1 VFLEAIEYC
10 NGNVVQAAKE
20 LGIGKTTLYK
30 KLREWEIPIK
40 RKITVISYQLS
51 VISYQLSGVQ
61 TLVWQDIQ
69 ILVWQESKL

>member
-30 KLREWEIPIK
+30 KLREWGILVK

-51 VISYQLSGVQ
+51 VISYQA
-61 TLVWQDIQ
+61 
-69 ILVWQESKL
+69 SKL

>member
-30 KLREWEIPIK
+30 KLREWEIPVK
-40 RKITVISYQLS
+40 RKITVISDQ
-51 VISYQLSGVQ
+51 
-61 TLVWQDIQ
+61 
-69 ILVWQESKL
+69 